1 MNLKVTN
8 RFSKTIKNNFAII
21 SFLTISFLLLIGLL
35 LFANQQFYALE
46 MTAIQE
52 KANQRLSVYQN
63 SLQASIQRFEYL
75 PAVLSNDPRIQR
87 ALLDSESGTNISSLL
102 SNINNRSGA
111 DEMFVMDSYGNTI
124 GASNYLTK
132 TSFVGQ
138 NYAFRPY
145 YQSAKNGEQGF
156 YFAVGATT
164 GKAGLFFAEPII
176 VDLEFIG
183 VVVVKISFDTL
194 EANWAQSGEKIWIS
208 DEHDIVFLSYN
219 ASWLYHGLRPL
230 SPQESN
236 HLIETKQYGD
246 HAVVILKTQ
255 LDSGAHPIV
264 NLPMAGDHI
273 LFQQK
278 MPGINWHIN
287 WLYATSQIESAVA
300 RSVYSIVFTY
310 LILIIAI
317 LWIRERVRNAQSQ
330 SKLATL
336 IAQRETHQRAIIEG
350 TDAGLINLTHDG
362 KTTFVNP
369 QAKRL
374 FRLGENE
381 LPDIH
386 HLISGWRGVHAAVE
400 AIDAIGIRSDGT
412 TFPILV
418 SSSAIGLSD
427 PHEYLITIHDVSE
440 LKQAQLELVKSNDEL
455 EQRVVARTEELKRAE
470 KELSHSQ
477 RLASLGR
484 MSSAIAHEINQPI
497 TALSSYAASSELLIQ
512 RDEPEKVLSNLKKIT
527 GLIERLSYI
536 SRQLRMVSGKRNT
549 GLATIKILPVVQ
561 YAQDVL
567 SAKLA
572 KAGVSLQID
581 VSDQASAVGN
591 SMMLEQVVVNLLN
604 NAIDAVASVKNP
616 MISISAELGSSTL
629 VMVRDNGV
637 GLTIDEIP
645 HIFEPFYSAKQFD
658 EGLGLGLAISY
669 SLVSDMGGQLKVDS
683 QLGEGT
689 LFTITLAR

>member
-1 MNLKVTN
+1 MNN
-8 RFSKTIKNNFAII
+8 RFYKTIKNNLAII
-21 SFLTISFLLLIGLL
+21 SFLTISFLVLIGLL
-35 LFANQQFYALE
+35 LFANKQFYALE
-46 MTAIQE
+46 MTSIQE
-52 KANQRLSVYQN
+52 KASQRLSVYQN

-87 ALLDSESGTNISSLL
+87 ALLNSESGTAVSSLL

-111 DEMFVMDSYGNTI
+111 DEIFVMDSNGNTI

-145 YQSAKNGEQGF
+145 YQSARNGEQGF

-183 VVVVKISFDTL
+183 VVVVKITFDSL
-194 EANWAQSGEKIWIS
+194 EANWAQSGEKIWLS

-219 ASWLYHGLRPL
+219 SRWLYHGLRPL
-230 SPQESN
+230 SPQESS
-236 HLIETKQYGD
+236 HLIDTKQYGE
-246 HAVVILKTQ
+246 HSVAILKTR
-255 LDSGAHPIV
+255 LDSSAHPIV
-264 NLPMAGDHI
+264 NLPMVGDHI
-273 LFQQK
+273 LFQQQI
-278 MPGINWHIN
+278 PGIKWHLN
-287 WLYATSQIESAVA
+287 WLYPTSQIESAVA
-300 RSVYSIVFTY
+300 RSVYSIVFAY
-310 LILIIAI
+310 MILVIAI

-374 FRLGENE
+374 FRLAENE

-386 HLISGWRGVHAAVE
+386 RLVTGWRGVYSAIE
-400 AIDAIGIRSDGT
+400 AIDSIGIRSDGSS
-412 TFPILV
+412 FPILV
-418 SSSAIGLSD
+418 TSSAIGLSE

-512 RDEPEKVLSNLKKIT
+512 RNQPEKVLSNLKKIT

-549 GLATIKILPVVQ
+549 GLATIKLLPVVQ

-567 SAKLA
+567 SANLTQ
-572 KAGVSLQID
+572 AGISLNID
-581 VSDQASAVGN
+581 VSEQASAMGN
-591 SMMLEQVVVNLLN
+591 SMMLEQVVVNLIK
-604 NAIDAVASVKNP
+604 NAIDAVSSVNNP
-616 MISISAELGSSTL
+616 QITISVELGSSAL
-629 VMVRDNGV
+629 VRVSDNGI
-637 GLTIDEIP
+637 GLTADEIT

-669 SLVSDMGGQLKVDS
+669 SLVSDMGGQLKVNS

-689 LFTITLAR
+689 LFTIALAR